1 MFGRKKFK
9 ADGVYLGRPYQV
21 DKDGRVD
28 VDFGNRIQTF
38 ADVDGMVDRLDE
50 MESRRNMGPLL
61 DDEPTTLEKKP
72 SKGCGCLLVFLFLAF
87 AIVALSNSNN
97 ETKRINSQS
106 SYTTPNS
113 PRSVNE
119 PVYSVPSS
127 SLSSV
132 AEIINVQFG
141 RVCHAR
147 IEGFFSS
154 TLRLDWTAETNKLN
168 AITVLAAIGKA
179 KETMYNKGIRYLK
192 FPNDAGTYNIID
204 WKTGE
209 KSLDSERAR
218 YYFP

>member
-28 VDFGNRIQTF
+28 VDFGDRIQRF
-38 ADVDGMVDRLDE
+38 ADVDVMVDRLDE
-50 MESRRNMGPLL
+50 IESYRNIGPLL
-61 DDEPTTLEKKP
+61 DDGPTTLKKKP
-72 SKGCGCLLVFLFLAF
+72 SKGCGCLLVFLFIAF
-87 AIVALSNSNN
+87 AIALNNSNN
-97 ETKRINSQS
+97 ETKSVNSQP

-113 PRSVNE
+113 PRIANE
-119 PVYSVPSS
+119 LAYYPSGL

-132 AEIINVQFG
+132 AEIINAQFG
-141 RVCHAR
+141 RVCHAS

-168 AITVLAAIGKA
+168 AMMVLAAIGKA

-192 FPNDAGTYNIID
+192 FPNDAGTYNVID

-209 KSLDSERAR
+209 KSLDNDRAR